1 MRTGGEQDAGDN
13 YLLPQRQSVDLPSP
27 PFPVHPAP
35 APTSPAS
42 GMMPMPDNMMSP
54 DDMLR
59 AYATRKM
66 ASPPTSP
73 IAFPAR
79 TLSYNGS
86 TMRTLYTPTTPTP
99 DSSSGVAVSVSVTQT
114 TDAEKRYTS
123 SYATI
128 DPYGGFMG

>member
-1 MRTGGEQDAGDN
+1 MRTGDEQEAGDGF
-13 YLLPQRQSVDLPSP
+13 LLPQKQSLDLPMP

-35 APTSPAS
+35 TSPPP
-42 GMMPMPDNMMSP
+42 GMMAVPDNVMSP

-59 AYATRKM
+59 AYATRKIT
-66 ASPPTSP
+66 SPPTSP

-86 TMRTLYTPTTPTP
+86 SMRTLYNPTSPTP
-99 DSSSGVAVSVSVTQT
+99 DSTSGVAVRVSVTQT

-123 SYATI
+123 SYASV
-128 DPYGGFMG
+128 DPYAGHVG